1 MKLTFGYSPLWLIPI
16 LLIAGI
22 ITWFLYKDSREFLS
36 RPWQIGLSTIRFL
49 LLSIITALL
58 LQPLINYLNK
68 ITYAPI
74 IAVVQDVSESLV
86 IQKDSSFVKEEYPS
100 LLTQFLAGL
109 QNEQVDLGVFGFAED
124 LIPDIST
131 DSLSFNRTGTNA
143 AKALSEVRKLY
154 QNQNLGAVVMISDGI
169 TTAGKNPLYE
179 AQNFTQ
185 PVYTVLLGD
194 TTPQLDVYIKE
205 VLYNE
210 IGYLESE
217 MPIQVR
223 IAVDG
228 FDRAPLQVSLSQGKK
243 VLDTKRLNL
252 GANQLQ
258 GEVKF
263 SVKPEEIG
271 LQRYDIRVSRLADEI
286 TYRNNSR
293 SIFIDVLETRVKI
306 ALFGGSPHPD
316 IGAIKKA
323 FEREDRYEL
332 MEFVLREPGT
342 YYEKPTQEAISEANL
357 LILHNYPQ
365 STADRFWVSQ
375 ILQSIK
381 EENKPFMCF
390 VGAFTD
396 LRTLRPVMDHM
407 ALVPTSISPRREEIT
422 MQFLPAYQ
430 RHSTYTFNDTWLK
443 WANSAPPLYQNR
455 SEWIARGNA
464 EVMATAKIKNI
475 VLDYPV
481 YALQNQLGKKNM
493 TFLGENFW
501 RMRSHSFLEIEN
513 FDLFDEWLFNNV
525 KWLMADDDRKKF
537 SVRPSKK
544 LFSGDEPAIF
554 KGQAYDDSYN
564 PLDGVEIKMT
574 LQIPDGTE
582 EELFLNEVNPAQYF
596 LEQNGLAE
604 GTYTYVA
611 EGRKNNVRV
620 GTDRGQFSVGKSNV
634 EHYALQADKDLMQQI
649 ALRTGGEFIY
659 AKDLASLPEKLNA
672 IPNLVPKSAFKETRV
687 SFDHLEWLMVLLLA
701 FMAIEWTVRKWFS
714 LS

>member
-1 MKLTFGYSPLWLIPI
+1 MTLTFGYSPLWLIPI
-16 LLIAGI
+16 ILIAGVL
-22 ITWFLYKDSREFLS
+22 TWYLYNDSKEFLS
-36 RPWQIGLSTIRFL
+36 RPWRVALGTIRFL

-86 IQKDSSFVKEEYPS
+86 IQKDSSFVKEEYPT
-100 LLTQFLAGL
+100 LFGQLINGL
-109 QNEQVDLGVFGFAED
+109 REESVDLGVFGFADE
-124 LIPDIST
+124 LIPDISS
-131 DSLSFNRTGTNA
+131 DSLSFDRTGTNA

-179 AQNFTQ
+179 AQNFTL

-194 TTPQLDVYIKE
+194 TTPQKDVYIKE

-223 IAVDG
+223 VAGEG
-228 FDRAPLQVSLSQGKK
+228 FDRARLQVSLMEGQKT
-243 VLDTKRLNL
+243 LDTKTLTL
-252 GANQLQ
+252 GSNQVQ

-263 SVKPEEIG
+263 SVTPEEIG
-271 LQRYDIRVSRLADEI
+271 LQRYDIRVTRLSDEI

-306 ALFGGSPHPD
+306 ALFAGSPHPD

-332 MEFVLREPGT
+332 MEFILKEPGT
-342 YYEKPTQEAISEANL
+342 YYEKPTREAISEANL
-357 LILHNYPQ
+357 LILHNFPQ

-407 ALVPTSISPRREEIT
+407 ALVPTSISPRREEVT

-430 RHSTYTFNDTWLK
+430 RHSTYTFSDTWLK

-455 SEWIARGNA
+455 SEWIPKGNA

-475 VLDYPV
+475 VLDYPI
-481 YALQNQLGKKNM
+481 YALQSQLGKKNM

-501 RMRSHSFLEIEN
+501 RMRSHSYLEVEN
-513 FDLFDEWLFNNV
+513 FDLFDQWLCNKV

-544 LFSGDEPAIF
+544 LFSGDEPATF

-564 PLDGVEIKMT
+564 PLEGVEIKMT

-582 EELFLNEVNPAQYF
+582 EELFLSEVNPAQYF

-611 EGRKNNVRV
+611 EGRKDNVRI

-634 EHYALQADKDLMQQI
+634 EHYALTADKDLMQQI

-659 AKDLASLPEKLNA
+659 AKDLASLPEKLTA
-672 IPNLVPKSAFKETRV
+672 IPTLVPESDFKMTRV
-687 SFDHLEWLMVLLLA
+687 TFDHLEWLMILLLI
-701 FMAIEWTVRKWFS
+701 FMTIEWTVRKWFS